1 MDNDNIKTERSG
13 DDAVLC
19 EDITQLL
26 VHRRDMSRL
35 SASSPAVTQD
45 AMTTALK
52 HIKEGMQCLHQ

>member
-13 DDAVLC
+13 NDAVLC

-35 SASSPAVTQD
+35 SEYFGRD
-45 AMTTALK
+45 ARRYDNGFETY
-52 HIKEGMQCLHQ
+52 

>member
-13 DDAVLC
+13 DDAVLR

-35 SASSPAVTQD
+35 SEYFGRD
-45 AMTTALK
+45 ARRYDNGFETY
-52 HIKEGMQCLHQ
+52 

>member
-13 DDAVLC
+13 DDAVQC

-35 SASSPAVTQD
+35 SEYFGRD
-45 AMTTALK
+45 ARRYDNGFETY
-52 HIKEGMQCLHQ
+52 